1 MRGTVRKRGKAWQA
15 LLTVRDS
22 ATGRRLRG
30 FEGLSV
36 PHRVGTLEFEPVRE
50 CFTRHQELS
59 VPPVSFGWAVTS
71 PPCNARYVPQVV

>member
-15 LLTVRDS
+15 LLNVRDS
-22 ATGRRLRG
+22 ATDRRLRG
-30 FEGLSV
+30 FEGLFV
-36 PHRVGTLEFEPVRE
+36 PHRVEIVEFELLRE

-59 VPPVSFGWAVTS
+59 VLSVSFGWAVTS